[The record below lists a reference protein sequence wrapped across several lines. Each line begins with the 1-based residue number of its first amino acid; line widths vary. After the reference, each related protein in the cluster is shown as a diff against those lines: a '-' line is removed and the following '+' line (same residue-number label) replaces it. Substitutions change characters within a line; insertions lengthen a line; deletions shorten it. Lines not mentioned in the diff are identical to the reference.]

1 MRRHLYGPKVTSSPF
16 YIVVSYT
23 CVVSFF
29 NPTTNSKSS
38 AVVSAYKKRV
48 QRIGSIADAKLNIDI
63 KFAYNIAFEMCRV
76 EGSIMRTRD
85 KGLERLCFAGLG
97 CLYRAAVDL
106 DEMCPGGATPGDANQ
121 LRENLEW
128 FSGRWKVAGK
138 LQG

>member
-1 MRRHLYGPKVTSSPF
+1 MK
-16 YIVVSYT
+16 I
-23 CVVSFF
+23 
-29 NPTTNSKSS
+29 NSESS

-48 QRIGSIADAKLNIDI
+48 QRIGSTADAKLNIDI

-106 DEMCPGGATPGDANQ
+106 DEMCPEGASPEDANQ

-128 FSGRWKVAGK
+128 FSCRWKVAGK
-138 LQG
+138 FQGWLTPFVLDVV